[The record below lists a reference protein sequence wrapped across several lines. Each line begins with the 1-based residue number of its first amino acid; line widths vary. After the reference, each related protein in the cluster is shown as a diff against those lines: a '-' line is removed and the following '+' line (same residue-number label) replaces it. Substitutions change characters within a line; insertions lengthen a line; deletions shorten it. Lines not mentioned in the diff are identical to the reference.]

1 LVKRQADRKV
11 LGRAKGPTMNLRLDP
26 LADKI
31 DMYLE
36 KKIDQRSITK
46 LLDVS
51 PNTIYVSLKVRRPG

>member
-1 LVKRQADRKV
+1 
-11 LGRAKGPTMNLRLDP
+11 MNLRLDP